1 MGIRFKM
8 NSRRL
13 WGLKPNLLS
22 SDGTAALAT
31 AAFSR
36 CGKYY
41 AYGISLSV
49 SPVGHVGNLSEHSSS
64 LRSL

>member
-1 MGIRFKM
+1 M
-8 NSRRL
+8 NSRCL

-22 SDGTAALAT
+22 TDGTAALAT

-49 SPVGHVGNLSEHSSS
+49 SPAGPIGNLSE
-64 LRSL
+64 RSDLPNSPP